1 MTAGSAPTS
10 AAAVANAFL
19 DLQREDRE
27 NFPRIDQMKL
37 YKLVYYAQ
45 AWWLAQKDTPLFE
58 EDIYAW
64 PWGPVV
70 KELYGD
76 FKGAGR
82 SPITSQR
89 ATHLVKTGP
98 GFFDFQMAEPDKPK
112 PEVMTFLKE
121 IWDVHKP
128 FTGIAL
134 SNATHAPGE
143 PWTIVK
149 AAHKEDLSD
158 KPLIPV
164 ELIRDIFKAK
174 IDSAAAARQ

>member
-1 MTAGSAPTS
+1 MTATTAPTS

-19 DLQREDRE
+19 DLQREDSG

-58 EDIYAW
+58 EDVFAW

-76 FKGAGR
+76 FRSAGR
-82 SPITSQR
+82 GQITTQR
-89 ATHLVKTGP
+89 ATQLVKSGQDIL
-98 GFFDFQMAEPDKPK
+98 DFRIAEPDKPK
-112 PEVMTFLKE
+112 GEVMDFLKQIWE
-121 IWDVHKP
+121 IHKP
-128 FTGIAL
+128 YTGIAL

-143 PWTIVK
+143 PWTIIK
-149 AAHKEDLSD
+149 NLRGGDLSD
-158 KPLIPV
+158 KPLIPIEV
-164 ELIRDIFKAK
+164 IRDVFKAK
-174 IDSAAAARQ
+174 LAGAGPR

>member
-1 MTAGSAPTS
+1 MTTSSAPTS

-19 DLQREDRE
+19 DLQRADSG

-45 AWWLAQKDTPLFE
+45 AWWLAQKNIPLFE
-58 EDIYAW
+58 EDVYAW

-76 FKGAGR
+76 FKSAGR
-82 SPITSQR
+82 SPITTQR
-89 ATHLVKTGP
+89 ATHLINTGT
-98 GFFDFQMAEPDKPK
+98 GFLNFRMAEPDKPS
-112 PEVMTFLKE
+112 EDVMNFLKE
-121 IWDVHKP
+121 IWEVHKP
-128 FTGIAL
+128 YTGIAL

-149 AAHKEDLSD
+149 EVNGGDLSD

-164 ELIRDIFKAK
+164 DLIRDVFKAK
-174 IDSAAAARQ
+174 IDSAAAHQ

>member
-1 MTAGSAPTS
+1 MTASSAPTS

-19 DLQREDRE
+19 ELQAADAG

-45 AWWLAQKDTPLFE
+45 AWWLAQKDSPLFE
-58 EDIYAW
+58 EDVFAW

-76 FKGAGR
+76 FKSAGR
-82 SPITSQR
+82 GPITSQR
-89 ATHLVKTGP
+89 ATRLVKNGP
-98 GFFDFQMAEPDKPK
+98 NFFDFRMAEPPK
-112 PEVMTFLKE
+112 PEGEVLEFLKQ
-121 IWDVHKP
+121 IWEVHKP

-143 PWTIVK
+143 PWAIINDLRGG
-149 AAHKEDLSD
+149 DLSD
-158 KPLIPV
+158 KPLIPIEV
-164 ELIRDIFKAK
+164 IRDVFKAK
-174 IDSAAAARQ
+174 IDSAGTN

>member
-1 MTAGSAPTS
+1 MTSSSAPTS

-19 DLQREDRE
+19 DLQAADSG

-37 YKLVYYAQ
+37 YKLVFYAQ

-58 EDIYAW
+58 EDVYAW

-70 KELYGD
+70 REIYGD
-76 FKGAGR
+76 FKSAGR
-82 SPITSQR
+82 DPITHQR
-89 ATHLVKTGP
+89 ATTITKTGTSLL
-98 GFFDFQMAEPDKPK
+98 DFRISKPQ
-112 PEVMTFLKE
+112 PPNEEVMSFLKQT
-121 IWDVHKP
+121 WDVHKP

-143 PWTIVK
+143 PWTIIK
-149 AAHKEDLSD
+149 DLHDGDLSD

-164 ELIRDIFKAK
+164 EVIRDVFKGKLVA
-174 IDSAAAARQ
+174 SRQA